1 MKKVRLCSGFW
12 IPVRFISS
20 QRTKMV
26 FIKGENQALKNERG
40 KKNNNNNNYEN
51 TE

>member
-1 MKKVRLCSGFW
+1 
-12 IPVRFISS
+12 
-20 QRTKMV
+20 MV